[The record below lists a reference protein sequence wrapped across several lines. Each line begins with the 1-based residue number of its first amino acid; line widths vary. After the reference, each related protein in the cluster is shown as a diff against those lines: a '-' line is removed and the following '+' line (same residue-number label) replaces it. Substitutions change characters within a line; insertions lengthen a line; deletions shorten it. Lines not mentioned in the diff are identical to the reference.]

1 MKLTT
6 LKAIIVECKLP
17 RNVSR
22 VGELSSMAGNIGYE
36 IVGTLVQKRN
46 SVHHSHCIGVGKLEE
61 LKTMVDQRRVD
72 AVIFTNTLPSSQVF
86 KIQRRLGDVKVIDR
100 NLLILEVFNKR
111 AMTEE
116 AKLQIELAR
125 LRYTFSWGREF
136 IKLRGILGEQ
146 VGWSGPGD
154 YPFKEYEK
162 AARRRLKNLNM
173 KLCRVKKMKIKLRER
188 RRELGF
194 PTVAL
199 AGYTQSGKTTF
210 FNRVT
215 SESKDVG
222 LGPFTTL
229 SSCSRLI
236 DWRGFKCI
244 LVDSIGFIED
254 MHPMIIDAFYATLDE
269 ISNSDLV
276 LLFVDVSE
284 SLRTLVRKISS
295 INSISRRIEMPHHQ
309 ILCLNKVDLVSDSHV
324 VEAYEALRRFMPDVK
339 ICSLSSLTGRNVEL
353 VLDSVLEKLG
363 AVKTPIAS

>member
-1 MKLTT
+1 
-6 LKAIIVECKLP
+6 
-17 RNVSR
+17 
-22 VGELSSMAGNIGYE
+22 
-36 IVGTLVQKRN
+36 
-46 SVHHSHCIGVGKLEE
+46 LEE
-61 LKTMVDQRRVD
+61 LKRMVDQRRVD

-199 AGYTQSGKTTF
+199 AGY
-210 FNRVT
+210 
-215 SESKDVG
+215 VG